1 MSMSTGFSVPLFD
14 LAADLRAYLPQ
25 VEPDLDAFH
34 TVVRGDW
41 SMDEV
46 IVFAYLVG
54 VRDYNVMLTRFVA
67 DNGADLASVRQ
78 LTAAIRAAVGS
89 RFTVERKD

>member
-1 MSMSTGFSVPLFD
+1 MSTGFSVPLFD
-14 LAADLRAYLPQ
+14 LPADLRAYLPQ

-34 TVVRGDW
+34 TVVRTDW

-67 DNGADLASVRQ
+67 DNGADRASVQQ